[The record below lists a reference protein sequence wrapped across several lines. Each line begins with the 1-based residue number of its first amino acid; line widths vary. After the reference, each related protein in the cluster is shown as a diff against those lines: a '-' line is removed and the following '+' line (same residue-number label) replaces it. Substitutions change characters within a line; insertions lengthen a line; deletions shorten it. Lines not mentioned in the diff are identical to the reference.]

1 MKAQLL
7 LISHQKNFIPSGSIS
22 LEAVT
27 KDRLCTGAGIHTVGN
42 IYFYNY
48 LIKWENTNGLESCQ
62 VGPEVNVNY
71 QQTVATS
78 GTTP

>member
-1 MKAQLL
+1 M
-7 LISHQKNFIPSGSIS
+7 
-22 LEAVT
+22 